1 MVALLQLCRAAMKF
15 ICTRF
20 CYCRFASV
28 STTEPIRRLPSPF
41 GSGKCAVVASV
52 TSSSLCLI
60 DPPMKLRQLE
70 QFSSLYTIYFAL
82 CIPFGRPVRVWR
94 NAWKGFNGP
103 YPKLQFNVAE
113 WLTARRHLCW
123 TTTNNF
129 CLLLFFFLNGGRT
142 INSFYARHTAIFATI
157 PTTTMEQRGAQSGHA
172 LFVVHSNITPL
183 GIYFPKRCLCC
194 TIFGVHLGNNIQ
206 RYCMY
211 VCVYLRESHWNSS
224 GVRLW
229 MARRIAMCCQANEFW
244 MAEYNNKKT
253 VVERCRQSGEPSSI
267 NLYTHTHTHIDLSTS
282 SKSDFNLRSLILS
295 NKQYHDK
302 KTPFAHPHQHS
313 RIPNPSR

>member
-70 QFSSLYTIYFAL
+70 QFSSLYTIYFTL

-129 CLLLFFFLNGGRT
+129 CLLLFFFSMGVEPSTASMHVTLQFLPPFLQQQWSNA
-142 INSFYARHTAIFATI
+142 ARKVDTLCLSCTATLPLWGFIF
-157 PTTTMEQRGAQSGHA
+157 QRD
-172 LFVVHSNITPL
+172 
-183 GIYFPKRCLCC
+183 
-194 TIFGVHLGNNIQ
+194 
-206 RYCMY
+206 
-211 VCVYLRESHWNSS
+211 VCVVLYSACTWGTTFSGIVCMCVCICASPIGILRESGCGWRVASRSAVKQMNSEWQNITIRKQWWRDA
-224 GVRLW
+224 V
-229 MARRIAMCCQANEFW
+229 
-244 MAEYNNKKT
+244 K
-253 VVERCRQSGEPSSI
+253 VESLHPLTC
-267 NLYTHTHTHIDLSTS
+267 THTHTHT
-282 SKSDFNLRSLILS
+282 
-295 NKQYHDK
+295 
-302 KTPFAHPHQHS
+302 
-313 RIPNPSR
+313 